1 MYIILQ
7 HVHRIIC
14 HSSHWKCKIFKG
26 KSYIVNPP
34 FLRHTHVQI
43 HIQYTYMYISFSD
56 ATCSLLSRQKDG
68 EDAVVIQNMDTLAV
82 ISKLL
87 RVREET
93 LRLALTT
100 RKSRAG
106 GADLFITPYKMDEVD

>member
-1 MYIILQ
+1 M
-7 HVHRIIC
+7 
-14 HSSHWKCKIFKG
+14 
-26 KSYIVNPP
+26 
-34 FLRHTHVQI
+34 RHTHVQI
-43 HIQYTYMYISFSD
+43 HIQYTYISFSD